1 MRIKKIKK
9 IIPKGPE
16 EGTIVNIKL
25 YQCINNGFDTS
36 FGLVDNKYYGLS
48 ITQKYIDIYDGDQWV
63 GAWEIQK
70 WQDFDDYFIS
80 KADLRDKQIDSILN
94 D

>member
-1 MRIKKIKK
+1 MRIKKTK
-9 IIPKGPE
+9 IPE
-16 EGTIVNIKL
+16 NDTKVGVKL

-36 FGLVDNKYYGLS
+36 FGLVDSKYYGLILS
-48 ITQKYIDIYDGDQWV
+48 PKYIEIYDGDEWV
-63 GAWEIQK
+63 GSWEIQK

-80 KADLRDKQIDSILN
+80 KAELRDKQIDSILN